1 MNKMGKL
8 KCFEIVLSENKTV
21 FHPGGKVVGQVIVEL
36 KGDMKMRSLRIFMRG
51 VAKVHWTESRS
62 TGSRLGSYTEHYNA
76 EVEYFF
82 KRQVLFGGEVSE
94 GRDTLTEGRHEF
106 NFSFDLPMGGIAT
119 SFEGKHG
126 SIRYWLKAEMD
137 KPWSFNHK
145 TKKAFTVIS
154 PIDINKAEYQICV
167 ESSVEKTVCC
177 WLCTSGPISITA
189 RTDRK
194 GYCPGESIAISA
206 EFDNHSK
213 RTVIP
218 YATLYQTQAFFANG
232 KSRVRKIKFTVLTG
246 LPVGPGTRGSWDSQ
260 LLKIP
265 AVSPSIVNCCV
276 MKVDYFVKVA
286 LHIPGAYNLT
296 MHLPIIIGTVPYRRA
311 QGFHFTESHYY
322 RETQAQ
328 FRTMDYLSVPDPPPY
343 RETITPPPPFEDP
356 PTYAESISGA
366 VNLWDDDDDDN
377 DSPEENMGDLTFTPM
392 YTYVYNY
399 RPPPAYTEV
408 VQPTYGELVQDPGP
422 LIPCAMFPTL
432 DLDLIPSGS

>member
-1 MNKMGKL
+1 MGKL
-8 KCFEIVLSENKTV
+8 KCFEIIMSENKTV
-21 FHPGGKVVGQVIVEL
+21 FHPGEKVVGKVVVEL

-94 GRDTLTEGRHEF
+94 GRDTLLEGRHEF
-106 NFSFDLPMGGIAT
+106 NFNFELPICGIST

-154 PIDINKAEYQICV
+154 PIDINKPEYQTCV
-167 ESSVEKTVCC
+167 QSSAETTLCC

-189 RTDRK
+189 RSDRR
-194 GYCPGESIAISA
+194 GYCAGESIAVSA
-206 EFDNHSK
+206 EFDNHSS

-218 YATLYQTQAFFANG
+218 YATLYQTQAFFASG
-232 KSRVRKIKFTVLTG
+232 KTRVRRTKFTVLTG
-246 LPVGPGTRGSWDSQ
+246 LPVAPGTRGNWESQ

-265 AVSPSIVNCCV
+265 AVSPSIMNCCV
-276 MKVDYFVKVA
+276 MKVDYYIKVA

-296 MHLPIIIGTVPYRRA
+296 MHLPIVIGTVPFRR
-311 QGFHFTESHYY
+311 GTFRFPEPHFFRESQ
-322 RETQAQ
+322 RR
-328 FRTMDYLSVPDPPPY
+328 FDSVDYLPIPPPY
-343 RETITPPPPFEDP
+343 RETITPPPPFDDP
-356 PTYAESISGA
+356 PTYHESVGGA
-366 VNLWDDDDDDN
+366 VNIWDDEDDD
-377 DSPEENMGDLTFTPM
+377 PRYNMGDLTYTPM

-399 RPPPAYTEV
+399 RPPPAYSEEDPNPVQICEV
-408 VQPTYGELVQDPGP
+408 PAIRSAAEDV
-422 LIPCAMFPTL
+422 
-432 DLDLIPSGS
+432 

>member
-1 MNKMGKL
+1 MHKMGKL
-8 KCFEIVLSENKTV
+8 KGFEIVLSENKTV
-21 FHPGGKVVGQVIVEL
+21 FHPGGKVVGKVIVEL

-82 KRQVLFGGEVSE
+82 KRQVLYGGELSD

-106 NFSFDLPMGGIAT
+106 NFQFDLPTGGIAT

-126 SIRYWLKAEMD
+126 NIRYWLKAEMD
-137 KPWSFNHK
+137 KPWGFNNK

-154 PIDINKAEYQICV
+154 PIDINKPEYQVCV
-167 ESSVEKTVCC
+167 ESSVEKTLCC
-177 WLCTSGPISITA
+177 WLFTSGPISITA

-206 EFDNHSK
+206 EFDNLSK

-218 YATLYQTQAFFANG
+218 YATLYQTQAYFASG
-232 KSRVRKIKFTVLTG
+232 KSRIRETKFTVLTG

-265 AVSPSIVNCCV
+265 AVSPSIINCCV

-296 MHLPIIIGTVPYRRA
+296 MHLPITIGTVPFRRGVFNFA
-311 QGFHFTESHYY
+311 DPNFY
-322 RETQAQ
+322 RETQAH
-328 FRTMDYLSVPDPPPY
+328 FNAMTFLGLPNPPPY

-356 PTYAESISGA
+356 PTYAESVGGA
-366 VNLWDDDDDDN
+366 VNLWDDDDDDGDCN
-377 DSPEENMGDLTFTPM
+377 NPEENMGDLTYTPM

-399 RPPPAYTEV
+399 RPPPSYSEV
-408 VQPTYGELVQDPGP
+408 TQSDQNEIVFSP
-422 LIPCAMFPTL
+422 
-432 DLDLIPSGS
+432 DLEVINGGS

>member
-1 MNKMGKL
+1 MGKL
-8 KCFEIVLSENKTV
+8 KCFEVVLNESKSV
-21 FHPGGKVVGQVIVEL
+21 FHPGERVNGQVVVEL
-36 KGDMKMRSLRIFMRG
+36 KGDIKMRSLRIFMRG

-82 KRQVLFGGEVSE
+82 KRQVLFGGEISD

-106 NFSFDLPMGGIAT
+106 NFSFELPMGGIST

-154 PIDINKAEYQICV
+154 PTDINRPEYQTQV
-167 ESSVEKTVCC
+167 ECSIEKTLCC

-189 RTDRK
+189 RTDRR

-206 EFDNHSK
+206 EFDNHSS

-232 KSRVRKIKFTVLTG
+232 KSRVRRTKFTVLTG
-246 LPVGPGTRGSWDSQ
+246 LPVAPRTRGSWDSQ

-265 AVSPSIVNCCV
+265 AVSPSIMNCCV

-286 LHIPGAYNLT
+286 VHIPGAYNLT
-296 MHLPIIIGTVPYRRA
+296 MHLPIVIGTVPYRRA
-311 QGFHFTESHYY
+311 QPYCYTESRYY

-328 FRTMDYLSVPDPPPY
+328 FAMDFLPVPPPY
-343 RETITPPPPFEDP
+343 RETITPPPPFDDP
-356 PTYAESISGA
+356 PTYAESIGGA
-366 VNLWDDDDDDN
+366 VNINDDDDDDN
-377 DSPEENMGDLTFTPM
+377 SSNMGDLTYTPM

-399 RPPPAYTEV
+399 RPPPAYAES
-408 VQPTYGELVQDPGP
+408 DP
-422 LIPCAMFPTL
+422 LSHLEHLTL
-432 DLDLIPSGS
+432 DDS

>member
-1 MNKMGKL
+1 MHKMGKL
-8 KCFEIVLSENKTV
+8 KGFEIVLNENKAV
-21 FHPGGKVVGQVIVEL
+21 FHPGGKIVGKVIVEL

-62 TGSRLGSYTEHYNA
+62 TGSRLGSYTEHFNA

-94 GRDTLTEGRHEF
+94 GRDVLTEGRHEF
-106 NFSFDLPMGGIAT
+106 NFEFDLPMGGIAT

-126 SIRYWLKAEMD
+126 NIRYWLKAEMD
-137 KPWSFNHK
+137 KPWGFNNK

-154 PIDINKAEYQICV
+154 PIDINKPEYQVCV
-167 ESSVEKTVCC
+167 ESSVEKTLCC
-177 WLCTSGPISITA
+177 WLFTSGPISITA

-206 EFDNHSK
+206 EFDNLSK

-218 YATLYQTQAFFANG
+218 YATLYQTQAYFASG
-232 KSRVRKIKFTVLTG
+232 KSRVRKTKFTVLTG

-265 AVSPSIVNCCV
+265 AVSPSIINCCV

-296 MHLPIIIGTVPYRRA
+296 MHLPIMIGTVPFRR
-311 QGFHFTESHYY
+311 GVFNFTDSNFY
-322 RETQAQ
+322 RETQAHYNAMT
-328 FRTMDYLSVPDPPPY
+328 FLGLPNPPPY

-356 PTYAESISGA
+356 PTYAESVSGA
-366 VNLWDDDDDDN
+366 VNLWDEDDDRN
-377 DSPEENMGDLTFTPM
+377 NPEENMGDLTYTPL

-399 RPPPAYTEV
+399 RPPPNYTEV
-408 VQPTYGELVQDPGP
+408 AQSDQNEIV
-422 LIPCAMFPTL
+422 FPP
-432 DLDLIPSGS
+432 DLEVINGGS